1 MQKKESNKL
10 DKKLTDKI
18 IKLAYGDANIVDRI
32 YVSYLA
38 SSYEKVNEL
47 LQEYK
52 QTANVVH
59 TVKQE
64 NISDQIIKSV
74 RNRTTKET
82 NNGSLLSGLY
92 YIISLIFGKKAI
104 PAITLVAISIAI
116 VSFILF
122 RNPTPTPKYSKAEI
136 ELAEKQFRESIAIV
150 GKIFEKAEKDFGN
163 EILNNQVNKNLSRG
177 YFLVNNILIGG

>member
-1 MQKKESNKL
+1 M
-10 DKKLTDKI
+10 
-18 IKLAYGDANIVDRI
+18 
-32 YVSYLA
+32 
-38 SSYEKVNEL
+38 
-47 LQEYK
+47 
-52 QTANVVH
+52 
-59 TVKQE
+59 
-64 NISDQIIKSV
+64 
-74 RNRTTKET
+74 
-82 NNGSLLSGLY
+82 LSGLY

-122 RNPTPTPKYSKAEI
+122 RDPTPTPKYSKAEI

-163 EILNNQVNKNLSRG
+163 EILNKQVNKNLSRG

>member
-18 IKLAYGDANIVDRI
+18 IKVAYGDARIVDRI

-38 SSYEKVNEL
+38 SSDKKVNDL

-59 TVKQE
+59 SIKQE

-74 RNRTTKET
+74 KNHTLNEK
-82 NNGSLLSGLY
+82 NNSSLISGLY
-92 YIISLIFGKKAI
+92 YRISLIFGNKAI
-104 PAITLVAISIAI
+104 PAITVVVISIAI
-116 VSFILF
+116 VSFILL
-122 RNPTPTPKYSKAEI
+122 RNPTPTHKYSKAEI
-136 ELAEKQFRESIAIV
+136 ELAEKQFRESIAII
-150 GKIFEKAEKDFGN
+150 GKTFEKAEKDFSK

-177 YFLVNNILIGG
+177 YFLVNNILTGG